1 MKVSDQT
8 VQEVASIAAAKD
20 CRLLALES
28 AGAGRF
34 STLRVVLE
42 RANGDPVT
50 VEDCEAVSRE
60 VSDLLDR
67 SEEIPHR
74 YSLEVSSAGLERK
87 LYSLEDAKR
96 FVGRRVLVKSE
107 SPVTP
112 ERLDPGAAA
121 PGKGALSPARNFT
134 GRLDSVDGDVLRVVD
149 EAEGRIYNVRFGEIR
164 TARLDFQWPERR

>member
-1 MKVSDQT
+1 MKVSEKTAQD
-8 VQEVASIAAAKD
+8 VASIAAEKG

-28 AGAGRF
+28 AGVGRF

-50 VEDCEAVSRE
+50 VDDCEAVSRE

-67 SEEIPHR
+67 SEEIPHK
-74 YSLEVSSAGLERK
+74 YALEVSSAGLERR
-87 LYSLEDAKR
+87 LYSLEDARR
-96 FVGRRVLVKSE
+96 FVGRRVKVRSE

-112 ERLDPGAAA
+112 DRLSPEGR
-121 PGKGALSPARNFT
+121 GALSPARNFA
-134 GRLDSVDGDVLRVVD
+134 GRLDSVEGDVLRVVD

-164 TARLDFQWPERR
+164 TARLDFQWPERQ